1 MPPHGWWNI
10 QRAALGWLLDFVY
23 AHAGSVTFMQ
33 GLLVSR
39 MSLQVMSTNF
49 MMLFLNKE
57 GQVSNLMHNIQR
69 RKLRVR
75 EIK

>member
-10 QRAALGWLLDFVY
+10 QRAAPWWLLDLMN

-39 MSLQVMSTNF
+39 MRLQMMSQG
-49 MMLFLNKE
+49 NKFYDAFPEQGGAGIWFYAQYTEKAE
-57 GQVSNLMHNIQR
+57 G
-69 RKLRVR
+69 
-75 EIK
+75 